1 MLVAQA
7 ALDEVEQR
15 AVAAA
20 GQQAARGRWGA
31 RPGDGRGLAW
41 REEDTVPLPAVL
53 LLQLP
58 AGHADHHAVGEGG
71 LEAVPRELA
80 DHLADSQAVVLP
92 HVVQEPQRV
101 VLEGGRGQ
109 QSTGV

>member
-20 GQQAARGRWGA
+20 GQQAARGCWGA
-31 RPGDGRGLAW
+31 RPETGKASRGM
-41 REEDTVPLPAVL
+41 RGDTVPLPAVL

-101 VLEGGRGQ
+101 VLESGKGQ
-109 QSTGV
+109 QSTGL